1 MFNKNEICYV
11 KFVLWKMLHLILY
24 IFIWYLVYFMH
35 IGILCIVYEKNIPI
49 TRHKIPTTVYILFLN
64 LIKLQHLNLINRTM
78 IVIKAK
84 LYTIYTEGL

>member
-1 MFNKNEICYV
+1 M
-11 KFVLWKMLHLILY
+11 
-24 IFIWYLVYFMH
+24 
-35 IGILCIVYEKNIPI
+35 IVYEKNIPI

-84 LYTIYTEGL
+84 LYHNLYGRALNSTFKAITNIKHQRKYYI